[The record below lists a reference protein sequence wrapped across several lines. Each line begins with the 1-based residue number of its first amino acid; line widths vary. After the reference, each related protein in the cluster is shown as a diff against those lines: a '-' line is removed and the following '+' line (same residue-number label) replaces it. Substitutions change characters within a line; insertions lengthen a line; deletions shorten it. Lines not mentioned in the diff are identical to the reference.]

1 MDMLRILETQT
12 EIIKRQSDVI
22 NELFKVLAQQE
33 AAGDL
38 KQISEEADL
47 ITEMKHQIE

>member
-1 MDMLRILETQT
+1 MDMLRVLETQT

-38 KQISEEADL
+38 EQIAEETDL
-47 ITEMKHQIE
+47 IKELKHQIE

>member
-1 MDMLRILETQT
+1 MLRVLETQT

-22 NELFKVLAQQE
+22 NKLFKVLAQQE

-38 KQISEEADL
+38 EQISEEADL
-47 ITEMKHQIE
+47 IAEMKHQIE

>member
-1 MDMLRILETQT
+1 MDMLRVLETQT

-38 KQISEEADL
+38 EQITEEADL
-47 ITEMKHQIE
+47 IAKMKHQIK